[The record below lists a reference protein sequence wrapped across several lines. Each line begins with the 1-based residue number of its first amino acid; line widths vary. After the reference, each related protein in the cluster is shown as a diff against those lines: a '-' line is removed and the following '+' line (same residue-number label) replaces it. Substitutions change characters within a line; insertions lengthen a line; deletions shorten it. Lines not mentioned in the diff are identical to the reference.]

1 MMQQSPQPP
10 NFEAKPSQ
18 PQPQPLPLGLFDYL
32 LPESAIAQH
41 PMEPR
46 DASRLMV
53 LRSEDRPDHRR
64 FVELPELLN
73 AGDLLLVN
81 HTKVI
86 PARLKVHKDTGGQV
100 ELLLY
105 EPVTGDRATATRWRA
120 LARPA
125 KALVPG
131 KRLHTAGGHTLTVVG
146 REHDSVI
153 LDAPLP
159 MLEVLQQ
166 EGTLPL
172 PPYLKDASHPSAQ
185 DAAAYQTIFGDE
197 PGAVAAPT
205 ASLHFTPQVMAQ
217 LEARGVRVAQVL
229 LHVGPGTFLP
239 VRPENAQ
246 DVRGHAMHGEQ
257 YEIPQGTQELVRQTR
272 AAGRRVVAVGTTS
285 LRALE
290 TWWATGDATG
300 ISTLFVTPGYRFGCV
315 DALVTNFHLPK
326 STLLM
331 LVSAMAGRERI
342 LSAYAEALA
351 QGYRFFSFGDA
362 MLIIDP

>member
-1 MMQQSPQPP
+1 MMQQSPQHPDVQ
-10 NFEAKPSQ
+10 KI
-18 PQPQPLPLGLFDYL
+18 QPLPLGLFDYS
-32 LPESAIAQH
+32 LPDGAIAQH
-41 PMEPR
+41 PAEPR

-53 LRSEDRPDHRR
+53 LRGQGAPDHRR
-64 FVELPELLN
+64 FVDLPGLLE

-81 HTKVI
+81 HTQVI
-86 PARLKVHKDTGGQV
+86 PARLQVRKDTGGQV

-105 EPVTGDRATATRWRA
+105 EPVLGDRATATRWRA
-120 LARPA
+120 LGRPA
-125 KALVPG
+125 KALLPG
-131 KRLHTAGGHTLTVVG
+131 KRLHTTGGHTLTVVG
-146 REHDSVI
+146 RDEDSVI
-153 LDAPLP
+153 VDAPVP
-159 MLEVLQQ
+159 MLDVLQE

-172 PPYLKDASHPSAQ
+172 PPYLKDAAHPSAQ

-205 ASLHFTPQVMAQ
+205 ASLHFTPEVMAQ
-217 LEARGVRVAQVL
+217 LAARGVRVAQVL

-239 VRPENAQ
+239 VRPEHAD

-257 YEIPQGTQELVRQTR
+257 YEIPEETQQLVRQTR
-272 AAGRRVVAVGTTS
+272 QAGRRVVAVGTTS

-290 TWWATGDATG
+290 TWWATGAPSG
-300 ISTLFVTPGYRFGCV
+300 VSKLFVTPGYRFGCV

-342 LSAYAEALA
+342 LSAYAEALRE
-351 QGYRFFSFGDA
+351 GYRFFSFGDA
-362 MLIIDP
+362 MLIMDSCSA